1 MDFWVAYFQTNPIGF
16 MIWKNTGEF
25 CRNRSW
31 PYTRSTIYICMKKSS
46 FGLGVQAII
55 YGDIIGLEWGYNG
68 ALYMF

>member
-1 MDFWVAYFQTNPIGF
+1 
-16 MIWKNTGEF
+16 
-25 CRNRSW
+25 
-31 PYTRSTIYICMKKSS
+31 MKKSS